1 MKEEK
6 KFQWVCSKCGS
17 TGKLLG
23 NRVNMPLFSM
33 KYCGICDQA
42 TTFNIIEAVEWKE
55 KSS

>member
-6 KFQWVCSKCGS
+6 KFQWICSKCGS

-23 NRVNMPLFSM
+23 IRVNMPLFSM
-33 KYCGICDQA
+33 KYCGICDQV